1 MGVQRRIAQAIESAM
16 RVGTDAWKM
25 QQQMKMDKLEEER
38 LRAIMGGWQS
48 LGDIVRNRL
57 PGDASSPTGVPSRRG
72 QVSTPPTAPDSP
84 PPSASRLFADQSRL
98 FPGRPDAV
106 QQGNQAPAD
115 YRSRVYQDAA
125 PDTELSGVG
134 VNQDLRNALGLASIG
149 TMGEFNAPA
158 WLNAVIGPHTPAAHD
173 RRILQ
178 GEGLTGDLYR
188 SILTSGIRE
197 EKRIDQNTGLPITV
211 TGPEYTFNPNI
222 SQGLAEEAFARTGSP
237 IYRSGGTAP
246 STNQGDLLRGVPS
259 VAPPTT
265 GGVPSGA
272 PPMTGIP
279 VDRSGG
285 AAPFTDQSRLFTG
298 RQGASSAPTAQP
310 SDETPKPDPSTFGVE
325 AYSVTLNVSGDPIEQ
340 IEPPQSDA
348 QWMMTTTQKIANAQ
362 REMVQTGGMLGSR
375 VNERGQTIARSPLS
389 PERQREIETLSS
401 IAGSLREAGR
411 LGLKL
416 NDHQGTAA
424 ILQGLWQKG
433 QKYTGANQDAI
444 KLDQLRNVLAA
455 TMARLVGETGRFT
468 EGDVS
473 RGKALIP
480 DLMMSRENT
489 IWLINY
495 ASSLLNEKLVG
506 FSRPIDPSILSG
518 EGLPFIH
525 GGTGFSQFNPAPTV
539 TPNNG
544 TQNRSR
550 QINVPNR

>member
-1 MGVQRRIAQAIESAM
+1 MPVQRRIGEAILSAM
-16 RVGTDAWKM
+16 QIGTDAWQM
-25 QQQMKMDKLEEER
+25 QREMKLKKLEEER
-38 LRAIMGGWQS
+38 LQAVMEGWRS
-48 LGDIVRNRL
+48 IGDIVRNRL

-84 PPSASRLFADQSRL
+84 PPSASSLFADQSRL
-98 FPGRPDAV
+98 FTGRPDAV

-115 YRSRVYQDAA
+115 YRSRVDQDAA

-134 VNQDLRNALGLASIG
+134 VNQDLRNALGMASIG

-178 GEGLTGDLYR
+178 GEGLTGDLHR

-197 EKRIDQNTGLPITV
+197 EKRIDPNTGMNIMV

-222 SQGLAEEAFARTGSP
+222 SQGLAEEAFARTGNP

-259 VAPPTT
+259 V
-265 GGVPSGA
+265 A

-298 RQGASSAPTAQP
+298 RQGASPAPTAQP

-348 QWMMTTTQKIANAQ
+348 QWMMATTQKIANAQ

-506 FSRPIDPSILSG
+506 FSRPLDPSILSG
-518 EGLPFIH
+518 EGLPFIQ
-525 GGTGFSQFNPAPTV
+525 GGTGFPQFNPPSAAM
-539 TPNNG
+539 PNNG